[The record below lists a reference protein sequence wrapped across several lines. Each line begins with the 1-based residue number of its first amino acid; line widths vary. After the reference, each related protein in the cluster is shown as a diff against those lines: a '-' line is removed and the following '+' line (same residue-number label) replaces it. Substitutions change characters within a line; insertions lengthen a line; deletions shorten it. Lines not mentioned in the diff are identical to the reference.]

1 MTNNTKR
8 DRRIR
13 SIKIN
18 YCENCGRNDYNFLL
32 TVHHIFK
39 KRDFI
44 KQPQF
49 DRKYRYAILCY
60 NCHVLVEN
68 NIMNDKFKE
77 ILINRLLECEKV
89 YGKLDFVDKELFKLS
104 YCKGDKK

>member
-1 MTNNTKR
+1 
-8 DRRIR
+8 
-13 SIKIN
+13 
-18 YCENCGRNDYNFLL
+18 
-32 TVHHIFK
+32 
-39 KRDFI
+39 
-44 KQPQF
+44 
-49 DRKYRYAILCY
+49 
-60 NCHVLVEN
+60 VLVEN